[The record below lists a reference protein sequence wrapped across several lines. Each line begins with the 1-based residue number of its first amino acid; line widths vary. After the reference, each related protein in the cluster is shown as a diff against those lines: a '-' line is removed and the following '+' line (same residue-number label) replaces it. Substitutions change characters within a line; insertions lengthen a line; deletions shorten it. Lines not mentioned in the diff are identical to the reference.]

1 MTQQEFNDQIVAIAN
16 RIAST
21 WEYSYTRQG
30 FKYDPRNPTRFLDAE
45 ERKRVKH
52 LQAQMRQLT
61 IDFSETK

>member
-1 MTQQEFNDQIVAIAN
+1 MTQQEFNDQIVQIAT

-30 FKYDPRNPTRFLDAE
+30 FKYDPRNPGRFLNAE
-45 ERKRVKH
+45 ERKRVEQ

-61 IDFSETK
+61 IEFAET

>member
-30 FKYDPRNPTRFLDAE
+30 FKYDPCNPERFLNAE
-45 ERKRVKH
+45 ERKHVEH
-52 LQAQMRQLT
+52 LQAQMKQLT

>member
-1 MTQQEFNDQIVAIAN
+1 MTQQEFSDQIVAIAN

-30 FKYDPRNPTRFLDAE
+30 FKYNPRDPERFLDAD
-45 ERKRVKH
+45 ERKRVER

-61 IDFSETK
+61 IDFMETK

>member
-1 MTQQEFNDQIVAIAN
+1 MTQQEFSDQIVAIAN

-30 FKYDPRNPTRFLDAE
+30 FKYNPRDPERFLDAD
-45 ERKRVKH
+45 ERKRVEQ

-61 IDFSETK
+61 IDFMETK